1 MTETTTVT
9 VLFTDVVGSTGLRTG
24 RGDTAA
30 HEIMS
35 THNELVRHQIEQ
47 HAGHEVKTIGDSF
60 MVAFDSARRAVE
72 CAIAVQRSL
81 ADHNRRH
88 PDEPVVV
95 RIGLHTGEAISEGG
109 DLFGSSVDAA
119 ARIMSHAAGEQI
131 LVSEVLKAVMGA
143 AREIQFLDRGRFRLK
158 GFPDRWHL
166 FEVAWRQDEPAAAA
180 VEFGRTPYVGRPE
193 ERERLRKLLEGAQ
206 RGRSAIVL
214 LGGEA
219 GVGKTRLAEE
229 VVNEARA
236 RGMFTTSGRCYDMKG
251 APPYIPFVEA
261 IEYSLRVSTPENFR
275 AALGDAAPEI
285 ARIVPRIRSVYP
297 DLPPPIDLP
306 PEQAQHLMFENICDF
321 FERAAK
327 LQPIV
332 LVLDDL
338 HWAEESTALLLEHVA
353 QRLENAPLLLIGT
366 YRDIEVDHTSAFAR
380 SLQRL
385 ARKSTVH
392 RISLRRL
399 GKAEVGEIIARLSG
413 RVPPDPLIDVIYRET
428 EGVPFFVEEVY
439 RHLSE
444 ERRLV
449 DDAGHWRPD
458 VSIGEVE
465 VPESV
470 RMVLGQRLD
479 RVADDVL
486 RVLTL
491 AAVIGKAFTYE
502 FLRALATESED
513 ALLDAIDEAERAHLI
528 VATEGRDP
536 HFTFAHEQIRQT
548 LLGRISFPRR
558 QRFHL
563 RVADAIE
570 QTFAHELEEHVA
582 DLAFHLQQGGAGDRA
597 REYLIRAG
605 DAAAARFANAEAL
618 EAYGRAIE
626 LAGAGPERRRALMQ
640 RARLLLGLFRGK
652 EAAGDLED
660 AAQQAR
666 EAGEPAEEVEALI
679 GLGNAYYF
687 VALDDAT
694 AIDKSKAALERAYE
708 LAVDLGNRAAQARAL
723 IPTHRFV
730 DYEPEYRAAAIENVA
745 RAEALAEQLGE
756 QSLVIEA
763 RRAMLRFLPGAEAEV
778 RLQPIW
784 KALEDRNDLVALNE
798 HAFYSMWTYL
808 RRLRLEEC
816 VACCDEGFRLARRIG
831 AEPVQYGT
839 IKALA
844 LIELGRFGDAWE
856 ALESEIADEAHPF
869 GRTFR
874 EMGEAVYFLESGDY
888 AQAAA
893 KAQKVIPQAEA
904 LGRAW
909 MIPWART
916 VLAGALLQG
925 GSAGGQNGEDTL
937 QAAEDVGLPGARRP
951 SVDALLAQGAA
962 EEALRFCDEAIAA
975 SARSGATR
983 DRLPMMERRARALL
997 LLGRAAEALETCESA
1012 LAEAEPAN
1020 ARLMTWRLQAAR
1032 AGALARIGDND
1043 GSSAAKARAASVV
1056 NEVART
1062 IANAAAR
1069 KRFLAQPAAR
1079 EVLGN
1084 AAQS

>member
-35 THNELVRHQIEQ
+35 THNELVRRQIEQ

-81 ADHNRRH
+81 ADHNRRN
-88 PDEPVVV
+88 PGEPVVV

-119 ARIMSHAAGEQI
+119 ARIMARAEGEEI

-143 AREIQFLDRGRFRLK
+143 AKDVQFASRGRFRLK

-166 FEVAWRQDEPAAAA
+166 FEVAWRQDESAPPV
-180 VEFGRTPYVGRPE
+180 VELERTPFVGRSE
-193 ERERLRKLLEGAQ
+193 ERERLRRLLEGVQ

-214 LGGEA
+214 IGGEP
-219 GVGKTRLAEE
+219 GVGKTRLAAE
-229 VVNEARA
+229 VVDEART
-236 RGMFTTSGRCYDMKG
+236 RGMFTASGRCYDMKG

-261 IEYSLRVSTPENFR
+261 IEYSLRVALPENLVS
-275 AALGDAAPEI
+275 ALGDAAPEI
-285 ARIVPRIRSVYP
+285 ARLVPRIRSIYP
-297 DLPPPIDLP
+297 DLPPAIVLP

-321 FERAAK
+321 FERAAMQ
-327 LQPIV
+327 QPIV
-332 LVLDDL
+332 LALDDL

-353 QRLENAPLLLIGT
+353 QRMEAVPFLLLGT
-366 YRDIEVDHTSAFAR
+366 YRDIEVDRASPFAR
-380 SLQRL
+380 ALERL
-385 ARKSTVH
+385 IRKNTVH
-392 RISLRRL
+392 RINLRRL
-399 GKAEVGEIIARLSG
+399 SKAEVGEIIGVLAG
-413 RVPPDPLIDVIYRET
+413 QAAPEPLVDVIFDET

-439 RHLSE
+439 RYLSE
-444 ERRLV
+444 EHRLI
-449 DDAGHWRPD
+449 DEAGNWRAD
-458 VSIGEVE
+458 VSMGEVE

-470 RMVLGQRLD
+470 RLVLGQRLD
-479 RVADDVL
+479 RVPEDVL

-502 FLRALATESED
+502 FLRTLATESED
-513 ALLDAIDEAERAHLI
+513 DLLDAIDEAERAHLI

-563 RVADAIE
+563 RVADTIE
-570 QTFAHELEEHVA
+570 QTYALDLEEHVA
-582 DLAFHLQQGGAGDRA
+582 DLAFHLQPGGASDRA

-605 DAAAARFANAEAL
+605 DAAASRFATSEAL
-618 EAYGRAIE
+618 AAYARAID
-626 LAGAGPERRRALMQ
+626 LAGAGPERRRGLVQ
-640 RARLLLGLFRGK
+640 RARLLLGLFRGT
-652 EAAGDLED
+652 EAALDLEE

-666 EAGEPAEEVEALI
+666 DAGEPAEEVEALL

-694 AIDKSKAALERAYE
+694 AIEKSKAALERAHE
-708 LAVDLGNRAAQARAL
+708 LANDLGNLSAQARAL

-730 DYEPEYRAAAIENVA
+730 DYHPAYRPVAIANVN
-745 RAEALAEQLGE
+745 RAEALAEQLGD
-756 QSLVIEA
+756 QSLLVEA
-763 RRAMLRFLPGAEAEV
+763 RRARLRFLSGAEAEV
-778 RLQPIW
+778 MLQPIW
-784 KALEDRNDLVALNE
+784 KALEERNDLVALNE

-808 RRLRLEEC
+808 RRLRLAEC
-816 VACCDEGFRLARRIG
+816 VECCDDGFRLARRIG

-844 LIELGRFGDAWE
+844 LIELGRFADASA
-856 ALESEIADEAHPF
+856 ALETEVADDEHPF

-874 EMGEAVYFLESGDY
+874 EMGEAVYFFESGDY
-888 AQAAA
+888 ERAAER
-893 KAQKVIPQAEA
+893 AQKVIPQAEQ

-909 MIPWART
+909 MIPWAT
-916 VLAGALLQG
+916 TILGAALLHG
-925 GSAGGQNGEDTL
+925 RATDDHVPGIPGILDDTGRHATRKL
-937 QAAEDVGLPGARRP
+937 R
-951 SVDALLAQGAA
+951 VDLLLAAGNAA
-962 EEALRFCDEAIAA
+962 EALRLCDEEIEV
-975 SARSGATR
+975 STHWGGTR
-983 DRLPMMERRARALL
+983 DRLAMADPRARALL
-997 LLGRAAEALETCESA
+997 LLGRAFEALETCEAA
-1012 LAEAEPAN
+1012 LAEAEPAS
-1020 ARLMTWRLQAAR
+1020 ARLIIWRMHAAR
-1032 AGALARIGDND
+1032 ARALAELGDKV
-1043 GSSAAKARAASVV
+1043 GAAAAKVASATVLQQVAA
-1056 NEVART
+1056 T
-1062 IANAAAR
+1062 IADPAAR
-1069 KRFLAQPAAR
+1069 KRFLSQPAAR
-1079 EVLGN
+1079 AVL
-1084 AAQS
+1084 ADEATP

>member
-1 MTETTTVT
+1 MAETTTVT
-9 VLFTDVVGSTGLRTG
+9 VLFTDVVGSTGIRTG

-30 HEIMS
+30 HVIMS
-35 THNELVRHQIEQ
+35 THNDLVRVEIEK

-81 ADHNRRH
+81 ADHNRRN
-88 PDEPVVV
+88 PGEPVVV

-109 DLFGSSVDAA
+109 DLFGSSIDAA
-119 ARIMSHAAGEQI
+119 ARIMSRAEGEQI
-131 LVSEVLKAVMGA
+131 LVSDVLKAVMGA
-143 AREIQFLDRGRFRLK
+143 AKEIQFADRGRFRLK

-166 FEVAWRQDEPAAAA
+166 FEIAWRQDEPAPTAI
-180 VEFGRTPYVGRPE
+180 ELDQTPFVGRPE
-193 ERERLRKLLEGAQ
+193 ERDRLRKLLDAAQ
-206 RGRSAIVL
+206 AGRSAIVL
-214 LGGEA
+214 IGGEP
-219 GVGKTRLAEE
+219 GVGKTRLAAE
-229 VVNEARA
+229 VVAEART

-261 IEYSLRVSTPENFR
+261 IEYSLRVTPPENFR
-275 AALGDAAPEI
+275 AALGDAASEL
-285 ARIVPRIRSVYP
+285 ARLIPRIRSLYP
-297 DLPPPIDLP
+297 DLPPTFDLP

-321 FERAAK
+321 FERAAAV
-327 LQPIV
+327 QPIV

-353 QRLENAPLLLIGT
+353 QRLERVPFVLIGT
-366 YRDIEVDHTSAFAR
+366 YRDIEVERASPFAR
-380 SLQRL
+380 SMERL
-385 ARKSTVH
+385 TRRSTVH
-392 RISLRRL
+392 RITLRRL
-399 GKAEVGEIIARLSG
+399 GKPEVGEIISRLAG
-413 RVPPDPLIDVIYRET
+413 RAAPEPLVEVFFRET

-439 RHLSE
+439 RYLSE
-444 ERRLV
+444 EHRLV
-449 DDAGHWRPD
+449 DGAGNWRAD

-470 RMVLGQRLD
+470 RMVLGRRLD
-479 RVADDVL
+479 RVAEDVL

-502 FLRALATESED
+502 FLRSLATESED

-563 RVADAIE
+563 RVADTIE
-570 QTFAHELEEHVA
+570 QTYAPDLEEHVA
-582 DLAFHLQQGGAGDRA
+582 DLAFHLQQGGAADRA
-597 REYLIRAG
+597 RDYLIRAG
-605 DAAAARFANAEAL
+605 DAAAARFATAEAL
-618 EAYGRAIE
+618 AAYGTAID
-626 LAGAGPERRRALMQ
+626 LAGSGPDRRRALLQ

-652 EAAGDLED
+652 EAAIDLEE

-666 EAGEPAEEVEALI
+666 DAGEPAEEVEALL

-687 VALDDAT
+687 VALDEAS
-694 AIDKSKAALERAYE
+694 AIDKSKAAFERAHE
-708 LAVDLGNRAAQARAL
+708 LASDLGNRSAQARAL

-730 DYEPEYRAAAIENVA
+730 DYDPPYRDEALENVA
-745 RAEALAEQLGE
+745 RAEALAEQLGD
-756 QSLVIEA
+756 SGLLVDA
-763 RRAMLRFLPGAEAEV
+763 RRARLRFMDGEEAEAQ
-778 RLQPIW
+778 LQPIW
-784 KALEDRNDLVALNE
+784 KALEDRNDLVSLNE

-808 RRLRLEEC
+808 RRLRLQEC
-816 VACCDEGFRLARRIG
+816 VDCCDEGFRLARRIG

-844 LIELGRFGDAWE
+844 LIELGRFGDAWA

-888 AQAAA
+888 KLAAER
-893 KAQKVIPQAEA
+893 AQKVIPDAEA

-925 GSAGGQNGEDTL
+925 GSAAIKDVPRLFEDAGR
-937 QAAEDVGLPGARRP
+937 QGARQLR
-951 SVDALLAQGAA
+951 VDFLLTAGEGA
-962 EEALRFCDEAIAA
+962 EALRLCDDSIED
-975 SARSGATR
+975 SVRRGGTR
-983 DRLPMMERRARALL
+983 ERLPMSERRTRALL
-997 LLGRAAEALETCESA
+997 LLGRAAEALDTCDAA
-1012 LAEAEPAN
+1012 LVEAEPAN
-1020 ARLMTWRLQAAR
+1020 ARLIAWRLQAAR
-1032 AGALARIGDND
+1032 AAALAALGDNQ
-1043 GSSAAKARAASVV
+1043 GAAAARAKAANLVQ
-1056 NEVART
+1056 EVAKT
-1062 IANAAAR
+1062 IALPAAR
-1069 KRFLAQPAAR
+1069 KRFLSQPAAL
-1079 EVLGN
+1079 EVL
-1084 AAQS
+1084 ASSTTS